1 MYRISVTLMGLVLLF
16 GLVTALMAAESA
28 PTARNDATLGE
39 TLQWLSGA
47 SEAESGDG
55 NNHHTFE
62 SDDNDSCSVAIT
74 ETRAEASPDYWIKL
88 SFSLGDIDPEDIH
101 VSNLAEGW
109 PPGLQVGK
117 AFAGKYAVNFHT
129 TNYAKKIIS
138 RLHWHPSSES
148 PPREITGPVSDY
160 IYYTND
166 GFAPKFAKALK
177 HAVELCGG
185 KPSSF

>member
-1 MYRISVTLMGLVLLF
+1 MP
-16 GLVTALMAAESA
+16 A
-28 PTARNDATLGE
+28 P
-39 TLQWLSGA
+39 
-47 SEAESGDG
+47 DG
-55 NNHHTFE
+55 CLRV
-62 SDDNDSCSVAIT
+62 SCSVAIT
-74 ETRAEASPDYWIKL
+74 ETRAEASADYWIKL